1 MDIIHD
7 ATAMQHRAIGLKRE
21 GRRIGFVPTMGF
33 LHEGH
38 LSLMREAGR
47 HADVLVA
54 SIFVNPTQFGPG
66 EDLEAYPRDAQRDE
80 RLCRDTGVDVLFF
93 PGVADMYPPGFQTT
107 VSLEHLPCG
116 LCGRSR
122 PTHFSGVATV
132 VTKLFNIVQPD
143 VAVFG
148 EKDSQQLAVIR
159 RLVADLDFPIR
170 IIGGPTVREPDGLAM
185 SSRNAYL
192 DPNQREA
199 ALSLNRA
206 LARARDQVTAG
217 ATQCREICRAAAAAI
232 SAHEAAEIDY
242 VDIVDPESLEPLETI
257 AGSARMVM
265 AVRVGKTR
273 LIDNMALVAD
283 H

>member
-1 MDIIHD
+1 MEIIRN
-7 ATAMQHRAIGLKRE
+7 TRRMQHRAIGVKRD
-21 GRRIGFVPTMGF
+21 GGHIGLVPTMGF

-38 LSLMREAGR
+38 LSLMRAARR
-47 HADVLVA
+47 HADVLVV

-80 RLCRDTGVDVLFF
+80 RLCREAGVDVLFF

-107 VSLEHLPCG
+107 VSLKHLPSG

-122 PTHFSGVATV
+122 PIHFSGVATV
-132 VTKLFNIVQPD
+132 VAKLFNIVQPD

-148 EKDSQQLAVIR
+148 EKDYQQLAVIR

-192 DPNQREA
+192 DPDQREA

-206 LARARDQVTAG
+206 LTRARDQVAAG
-217 ATQCREICRAAAAAI
+217 STRSREICRDAVAAI
-232 SAHEAAEIDY
+232 SAHASTEIDY
-242 VDIVDPESLEPLETI
+242 VDIVDPETLEPVDAI
-257 AGSARMVM
+257 AGTARMVL

-273 LIDNMALVAD
+273 LIDNLALVAET
-283 H
+283 

>member
-1 MDIIHD
+1 MDIIRD
-7 ATAMQHRAIGLKRE
+7 TREMQHRAIGLKRS

-47 HADVLVA
+47 HADVLVV
-54 SIFVNPTQFGPG
+54 SIFVNPTQFGPN
-66 EDLEAYPRDAQRDE
+66 EDLEAYPRDARRDE
-80 RLCRDTGVDVLFF
+80 QLCRDTGVDVLFF
-93 PGVADMYPPGFQTT
+93 PGVADMYPTGFQTT
-107 VSLEHLPCG
+107 VSLKHLPGG

-122 PTHFSGVATV
+122 PIHFNGVATV
-132 VTKLFNIVQPD
+132 VAKLFNIVQPD

-148 EKDSQQLAVIR
+148 EKDYQQLAVIR

-192 DPNQREA
+192 DPHERDA
-199 ALSLNRA
+199 ALSLSKA
-206 LARARDQVTAG
+206 LAHAQDQVAAG
-217 ATQCREICRAAAAAI
+217 ATQCSDICRAAAAAI
-232 SAHEAAEIDY
+232 SAYEAAEIDY
-242 VDIVDPESLEPLETI
+242 VDIVDPDSLEPLETL
-257 AGSARMVM
+257 AGSARMVV

-273 LIDNMALVAD
+273 LIDNMALVTD